1 MSPDTKALIDAING
15 LNHTDSFLKCYI
27 YPLLP
32 AIISTLAGF
41 VLATIN
47 FNKQESVKSDAAKI
61 NNANKFII
69 KAESAFQSLM
79 VVKNIY
85 QGRLTD
91 EPIQRA
97 ITIGK
102 IEVYLPELN
111 GVEELVFL
119 AEGNNL
125 RPGDS
130 YNSTWNNIPRIS
142 AMLGNYLYAVE
153 RINARN
159 KSREELFKHI
169 PIGVTSFGLEELG
182 ADGYQKLKTH
192 VNDTEVL
199 VSMVDA
205 LIIEFDSFLKN
216 ISTSIKKS
224 LNVDRVKHLSTIVNY
239 NGNNPLIEQSL
250 VRSPEP
256 NYTLLANILEI
267 DENAVRAS
275 FRNYY
280 FDTDLQQ
287 NSEE

>member
-1 MSPDTKALIDAING
+1 MSPDAKAIVDAIHS
-15 LNHTDSFLKCYI
+15 LNHTDSFLKSYI

-32 AIISTLAGF
+32 AVISTLAGF
-41 VLATIN
+41 ILASVN
-47 FNKQESVKSDAAKI
+47 FNKQECVKADAVKI

-85 QGRLTD
+85 QDRLTN

-97 ITIGK
+97 IVIGK
-102 IEVYLPELN
+102 VEVYFPELS
-111 GVEELVFL
+111 GVEELIFL
-119 AEGNNL
+119 ANGNTS
-125 RPGDS
+125 RPGDA
-130 YNSTWNNIPRIS
+130 YYTTWNNIPRIS

-169 PIGVTSFGLEELG
+169 PVEAKSLNLADLGVE
-182 ADGYQKLKTH
+182 GYKKLQTH
-192 VNDTEVL
+192 VNDTEVII
-199 VSMVDA
+199 SIIDS

-216 ISTSIKKS
+216 ITASIKKS

-256 NYTLLANILEI
+256 DYALLANILEM
-267 DENAVRAS
+267 DENTVRAS

-287 NSEE
+287 NSED